1 MEARSKHT
9 YASKKVAMRL
19 VFSIDERTELG
30 TTGTPHRRHH
40 VCAKKLDNGDAP

>member
-30 TTGTPHRRHH
+30 TTGRGCLT
-40 VCAKKLDNGDAP
+40 AATMSAPRS